1 MILCDKC
8 SQEIPK
14 LKETKEK
21 ETVALI
27 KKLKLS
33 DFGKAKR
40 GSIMDLY
47 YAKLPNKNVIC
58 FYYGDNFGEA
68 RIMIEGTGRWIASVN
83 FHDETPEQ
91 CLKAL
96 QKLI

>member
-14 LKETKEK
+14 LKEAKEK
-21 ETVALI
+21 ETIKLI
-27 KKLKLS
+27 KKLKMS
-33 DFGKAKR
+33 DFGKPKR

-47 YAKLPNKNVIC
+47 YSKLPNKKVAC
-58 FYYGDNFGEA
+58 FYYGDKFGEA
-68 RIMIEGTGRWIASVN
+68 RIMIEGTGRWIGSMC
-83 FHDETPEQ
+83 FIGETPEQ
-91 CLKAL
+91 CLKYL